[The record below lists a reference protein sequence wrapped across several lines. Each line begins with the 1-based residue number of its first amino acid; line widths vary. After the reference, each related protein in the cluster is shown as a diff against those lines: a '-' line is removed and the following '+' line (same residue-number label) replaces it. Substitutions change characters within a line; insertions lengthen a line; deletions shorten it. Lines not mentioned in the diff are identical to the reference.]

1 MYLLTDSGLSPS
13 LLIPLVGVFIC
24 ERKRGGGGPF
34 FRRPSLAEFKLII
47 DCFPSRP
54 EHQVSK
60 KKGKFGKKALY

>member
-24 ERKRGGGGPF
+24 ERERGGGPF
-34 FRRPSLAEFKLII
+34 FRRLSLAEFKLII

-60 KKGKFGKKALY
+60 KKGKFVKKP